1 MKHLTQDLRLIEEYG
16 ALLSSKK
23 LEYIELHYFDDLSLS
38 EIADRFNVSRAAVQ
52 DAIKIGM
59 KELYELEDKLH
70 YLAKQD
76 KRIKFIKENIKDS
89 AIIKEYMNLEVGD
102 K

>member
-1 MKHLTQDLRLIEEYG
+1 MKQITQDLRLIEEYG
-16 ALLSSKK
+16 VLLSSKK
-23 LEYIELHYFDDLSLS
+23 LEYIQLHYFEDLSLS
-38 EIADRFNVSRAAVQ
+38 EIAQQFNVSRAAIQ
-52 DAIKIGM
+52 DAIKSGM
-59 KELYELEDKLH
+59 KELYEFESKLH

-76 KRIKFIKENIKDS
+76 KRIKFIKENVKDS